1 LELRVDVSLSIV
13 EVGRGNASPLLG
25 ARIESSLIVKVWLAL
40 VFRRGIELTLVFR
53 GGIELTLV
61 LVATVLII
69 VLRPAARR
77 GPPALL
83 RRAVGVAAALT
94 GMLLNLVVM
103 AI

>member
-1 LELRVDVSLSIV
+1 MELGVDVSLSIV

-25 ARIESSLIVKVWLAL
+25 ARIESSLIVKVGLAL
-40 VFRRGIELTLVFR
+40 VFRR
-53 GGIELTLV
+53 GIELTLV

>member
-1 LELRVDVSLSIV
+1 MELRVDVSLSIV

-25 ARIESSLIVKVWLAL
+25 ARIESSLIVKVGLAL
-40 VFRRGIELTLVFR
+40 VFRR
-53 GGIELTLV
+53 GIELTLV

>member
-25 ARIESSLIVKVWLAL
+25 ARIESSLIVKVGLAL
-40 VFRRGIELTLVFR
+40 VFRR
-53 GGIELTLV
+53 GIELTLV

>member
-1 LELRVDVSLSIV
+1 LELGVDVSLSIV

-25 ARIESSLIVKVWLAL
+25 ARIESSLILKVGLAL
-40 VFRRGIELTLVFR
+40 VFRRGIELTLV
-53 GGIELTLV
+53 
-61 LVATVLII
+61 LVATVWII

-83 RRAVGVAAALT
+83 RRAVGVATTLT

>member
-25 ARIESSLIVKVWLAL
+25 ARIESSLIVKVWLA
-40 VFRRGIELTLVFR
+40 LVFR